1 MSERSTEERDGRET
15 LEVEVRTPDGARGE
29 FEVPA
34 TETVATLKNQAIAK
48 FGIKPAPGVQFFL
61 FLGGKKL
68 PDNATLREAGVKDDA
83 VLTLASEPQVGGR
96 G

>member
-1 MSERSTEERDGRET
+1 MNERATEEREGRKT
-15 LEVEVRTPDGARGE
+15 FQVEVRTPDGTKGK
-29 FEVPA
+29 FEVRA
-34 TETVATLKNQAIAK
+34 TETVAALKNQAIDR

-68 PDNATLREAGVKDDA
+68 PDNATLGEAGVKDDS